1 MRLCRLSR
9 RLGNI
14 SEGKTIMRAESG
26 KKMTSF
32 LQRILGRKKPAHQ
45 ALSLT
50 GTPAIQAKSAEAP
63 EEEPRHHAQT
73 SEAESKLNSPFAF
86 VDPKDPFAPQEIA
99 EKKVPGT
106 MLRMRT
112 A

>member
-14 SEGKTIMRAESG
+14 SEGKTIMRAESS

-32 LQRILGRKKPAHQ
+32 LQRILGRKKRAHQ

-50 GTPAIQAKSAEAP
+50 GTAAIRAKSAEPP

-73 SEAESKLNSPFAF
+73 SEPVSKRSCPLAF
-86 VDPKDPFAPQEIA
+86 RAPQEPSAPGELA
-99 EKKVPGT
+99 EHQ
-106 MLRMRT
+106 
-112 A
+112 